1 MSHATAFPDFPAASL
16 PSLPTA
22 WEDTS
27 WHNAACPSWHVG
39 GGWYVYIDYPTA
51 EQREF
56 PTNSHFTVYHVDDDK
71 QLYHGDDWEEV
82 LKAVAS
88 I

>member
-1 MSHATAFPDFPAASL
+1 MTHTTAFPDFPTASL

-27 WHNAACPSWHVG
+27 WHNDACPSWHVG

-51 EQREF
+51 AEREL
-56 PTNSHFTVYHVDDDK
+56 PESSRFTVYHIDDDK
-71 QLYHGDDWEEV
+71 QLYHGDEWEEV